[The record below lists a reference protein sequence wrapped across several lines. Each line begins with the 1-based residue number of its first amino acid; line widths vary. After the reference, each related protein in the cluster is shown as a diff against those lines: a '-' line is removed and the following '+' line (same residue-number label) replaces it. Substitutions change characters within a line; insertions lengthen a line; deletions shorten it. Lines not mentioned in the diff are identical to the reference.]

1 MTVKVEID
9 QEGCIQCGRCYN
21 DECPDV
27 YKEGEDGTSE
37 IQEKYRDG
45 GSTAKGNLPDDM
57 FDCAN
62 KGAEACPVTVITV
75 SK

>member
-21 DECPDV
+21 DECPEV

-37 IQEKYRDG
+37 IVEQYRA
-45 GSTAKGNLPDDM
+45 GSSAEGNVPDEL
-57 FDCAN
+57 FDCAS
-62 KGAEACPVTVITV
+62 KGADACPVTVIIV